1 MATPNT
7 TSKTAAPPYVPFKSL
22 TNFIEKTP
30 PQTLPPQVDRDYFH
44 SMAGGQRW
52 PFMAAL
58 KWFGLIK
65 EDGTVEPSL
74 IDLVDNPTTRKDHL
88 SQIIRSRY
96 QWLDA
101 LNQKKAT
108 MGALKAAFAEHTKGS
123 TQKKAIRFYLQAAQY
138 AGITISPNFK
148 LTGGDPATPS
158 APRTRTKR
166 KGTKHDDTPPPPPPA
181 GPTPPPATTW
191 LDQLPKEVQGA
202 LAQLPSGGDLTTDE
216 IDDLVTVY
224 KVALKRAFGSR
235 EKPKK

>member
-74 IDLVDNPTTRKDHL
+74 IDLVDNPTTRKNHL

-96 QWLDA
+96 QRLHA
-101 LNQKKAT
+101 LTHKKA
-108 MGALKAAFAEHTKGS
+108 ARRAREPHVADA
-123 TQKKAIRFYLQAAQY
+123 
-138 AGITISPNFK
+138 
-148 LTGGDPATPS
+148 
-158 APRTRTKR
+158 TKR
-166 KGTKHDDTPPPPPPA
+166 RR
-181 GPTPPPATTW
+181 
-191 LDQLPKEVQGA
+191 Q
-202 LAQLPSGGDLTTDE
+202 
-216 IDDLVTVY
+216 
-224 KVALKRAFGSR
+224 
-235 EKPKK
+235 

>member
-1 MATPNT
+1 MATTTNT
-7 TSKTAAPPYVPFKSL
+7 AKTAAPPYVPFKSL

-58 KWFGLIK
+58 KWLGLIK
-65 EDGTVEPSL
+65 EDGTVEPAL
-74 IDLVDNPTTRKDHL
+74 VELVDNPATRKDRL
-88 SQIIRSRY
+88 SQIIRSHY

-138 AGITISPNFK
+138 AGIPLSPNFK
-148 LTGGDPATPS
+148 VTGGEAGTPAT
-158 APRTRTKR
+158 PRTRTKR
-166 KGTKHDDTPPPPPPA
+166 VKTKNDDTPPPPAPEHR
-181 GPTPPPATTW
+181 TPPPTPSW

-202 LAQLPSGGDLTTDE
+202 LAQLPSAGDLTTEE
-216 IDDLVTVY
+216 IEDLVTVY
-224 KVALKRAFGSR
+224 KVALKRAFGSK
-235 EKPKK
+235 EKAKK